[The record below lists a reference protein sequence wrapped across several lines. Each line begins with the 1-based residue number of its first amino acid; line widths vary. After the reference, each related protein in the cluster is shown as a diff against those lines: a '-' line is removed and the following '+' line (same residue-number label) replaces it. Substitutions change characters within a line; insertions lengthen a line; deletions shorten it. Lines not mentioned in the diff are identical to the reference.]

1 MSRGNEGI
9 GERGGRKGTRKAQ
22 TVASLRVRFAR
33 TTFLRRRLGERER
46 TGLQCRWNL
55 VDRLWMG
62 PFATP
67 RISILRFVCR
77 RFARLSLLFPQR
89 RCCLLSGLKWYS
101 AFIQVLGFFF
111 HLRTRGSICSSKRI
125 SVEST
130 FSDGNILR
138 CLLCTDAHFFV
149 YSFHFDLFNVRSYKT
164 QLSCTVIQSIV

>member
-101 AFIQVLGFFF
+101 AFIQVLGFFSIF
-111 HLRTRGSICSSKRI
+111 EQEVRFAPAKEFQSSLRSPMVIFFDVYCVQTH
-125 SVEST
+125 T
-130 FSDGNILR
+130 FSYTRFISIFL
-138 CLLCTDAHFFV
+138 T
-149 YSFHFDLFNVRSYKT
+149 SDLIRPN
-164 QLSCTVIQSIV
+164 